1 MHCPARRHPA
11 GECDTLGLSFCN
23 VPPFVRVI
31 RYMKRYAR
39 PAGAGL
45 GGRTERSD
53 NAGLTKK
60 LFGQ

>member
-1 MHCPARRHPA
+1 
-11 GECDTLGLSFCN
+11 
-23 VPPFVRVI
+23 
-31 RYMKRYAR
+31 MKRYAR

-53 NAGLTKK
+53 NVGLTKK